1 VEARPHRV
9 EQATVEATEHG
20 GAQDKG
26 AIAAG
31 TVLAEAE
38 VKMAPMASDAERLRE
53 YEDSFRRAGLPLFSE
68 DISPYEDVF
77 NRAAPVLGL
86 VLLGELLGAGN
97 LDWTW
102 WQNVLAVAG
111 GLIVLLAAM
120 AMLNRARGR
129 PPRAIPERLGKTELA
144 GFVLIP
150 ALLPVIFGGQ
160 LGSALVTAGANLL
173 LLVVIY
179 AVVGLGLLSII
190 RWVLERIVSQL
201 RSAFTLLARAVP
213 LLAIFVLLSFPTQ
226 ELWGIFSD
234 PTRGIYAVTIAML
247 ALLAAAF
254 LTIRLPRE
262 ARELETEVG
271 QSTAPLS
278 RRQLFNVELVMF
290 VSQVIQV
297 LLVSLM
303 IAIFLTAFGILV
315 VDDRLRSE
323 WLGHPGSEVLH
334 FNLFGERLELTSEL
348 FRVAVGLAAFSGFY
362 FAIAMFTDSTYREE
376 FLGELTSEMRRSF
389 KDRAEYLRL
398 RARVMRGH
406 ATA

>member
-1 VEARPHRV
+1 
-9 EQATVEATEHG
+9 
-20 GAQDKG
+20 
-26 AIAAG
+26 
-31 TVLAEAE
+31 
-38 VKMAPMASDAERLRE
+38 MASDAERLRA

-77 NRAAPVLGL
+77 NRAAPLLGL

-97 LDWTW
+97 LDWSW
-102 WQNVLAVAG
+102 WQNLLAVAG
-111 GLIVLLAAM
+111 GMAILLIAIV
-120 AMLNRARGR
+120 MLNRARGR
-129 PPRAIPERLGKTELA
+129 PPRAIPERLGTTELA

-150 ALLPVIFGGQ
+150 ALLPLVFGGQ
-160 LGSALVTAGANLL
+160 VGSAVLTAGANLL
-173 LLVVIY
+173 LLIVIY
-179 AVVGLGLLSII
+179 AVVGLGLFSIL
-190 RWVLERIVSQL
+190 RWVLARILSQL

-226 ELWGIFSD
+226 ELWGIFSE
-234 PTRGIYAVTIAML
+234 PTRGIYAVTIGLL

-262 ARELETEVG
+262 ARELESDVG

-290 VSQVIQV
+290 VSQAIQV
-297 LLVSLM
+297 LLVSVM
-303 IAIFLTAFGILV
+303 IAAFLTVFGVLV
-315 VDDRLRSE
+315 VDDRLRAD
-323 WLGHPGSEVLH
+323 WLGYPGHEILGFH
-334 FNLFGERLELTSEL
+334 LFGERLELTSEL
-348 FRVAVGLAAFSGFY
+348 IRVAVGLAAFSGFY

-398 RARVMRGH
+398 RARV
-406 ATA
+406 